1 MKPNDLLTKGLAS
14 LSFPFMRSLFLC
26 IFLTLGISASASAV
40 GSQVTEKYCI
50 SISVKDE
57 SYAEARKKIMNL
69 SEVVNWRNILERN
82 RKQFVVNPTLDK
94 TIFYNGMCFWEIT
107 LYEDAGDHLVLWN
120 TYKSS
125 LKGGLVYRINM
136 VDPSELILVK

>member
-1 MKPNDLLTKGLAS
+1 MKPNDLLAKGLAS
-14 LSFPFMRSLFLC
+14 LNFPFMRPLFVC
-26 IFLTLGISASASAV
+26 IFLMLGISASASAI

-50 SISVKDE
+50 SISVKDD

-82 RKQFVVNPTLDK
+82 RKQFVVNPKLDK
-94 TIFYNGMCFWEIT
+94 TVFYNGMCFWEIT
-107 LYEDAGDHLVLWN
+107 LYEYAGDHLVLWN

-125 LKGGLVYRINM
+125 MKGGLVYRINI

>member
-1 MKPNDLLTKGLAS
+1 MKPNDLLAKDLAS
-14 LSFPFMRSLFLC
+14 LNFPFMRPLFVC
-26 IFLTLGISASASAV
+26 IFLMLGISASASAI

-50 SISVKDE
+50 SISVKDD

-82 RKQFVVNPTLDK
+82 RKQFVVNPKLDK
-94 TIFYNGMCFWEIT
+94 TVFYNGMCFWEIT
-107 LYEDAGDHLVLWN
+107 LYEYAGDHLVLWN

-125 LKGGLVYRINM
+125 MKGGLVYRINI